1 MANRMK
7 TITSSCRLVGAAE
20 VKTAEVQT
28 ALVGAAGAAGAAPV
42 PTFLTTFLTTVAATA
57 ATTATN
63 NGDMVVAREP
73 SNCYSRYV
81 GTVL

>member
-28 ALVGAAGAAGAAPV
+28 ALVGAAGAAAPV

-73 SNCYSRYV
+73 SNCYSRFV